1 MKLAVCGRYF
11 RGGFDE
17 VLIGEQATVASWKEK
32 AAGARYIHL
41 AALGPAMNGGFQL
54 HDGALSLE
62 EVRNT
67 PIHAEMVVITARST
81 PEQQLRRARAFLDA
95 GARWVLISGWE
106 VPDKVRVKYL
116 ANIYDSMNQERPPV
130 RALSEGRNKLFND
143 SLMGVDLDDPACGVC
158 SLLFGK
164 P

>member
-1 MKLAVCGRYF
+1 
-11 RGGFDE
+11 
-17 VLIGEQATVASWKEK
+17 
-32 AAGARYIHL
+32 
-41 AALGPAMNGGFQL
+41 MNGGFKL

-62 EVRNT
+62 EIRNT

-143 SLMGVDLDDPACGVC
+143 SLMGVDLDDPALWGVFT
-158 SLLFGK
+158 LFGK